1 MKVDLKFAVHN
12 SDKFETKPGF
22 KTLELSYKTF
32 CKLSVVVSLEQN
44 TVLLTTLQLLSEV
57 HESSNDAAFS
67 AGACGLVITS
77 SDVSI

>member
-1 MKVDLKFAVHN
+1 MTLTNLKQNQV
-12 SDKFETKPGF
+12 SK
-22 KTLELSYKTF
+22 LSKLLTETF
-32 CKLSVVVSLEQN
+32 CKLSAVVSLEQN